1 MFSGPV
7 NEGDVEAVVTE
18 RLKALDTT
26 LEAKQTATI
35 EWRGRQTY
43 VQVIDMPVSLVY
55 YNPDTHRIRAQRS
68 LDPER
73 EQRLESDPFGPVAQ
87 DYLHQLLKG
96 NPQNPSEEDPTFT
109 ALKDSLAEH
118 GQEDPG
124 IITRSGVLVNGNTRC
139 AALRELGRDQ
149 IRVGVL
155 APDAGEDDIRGVEL
169 SLQLRKDLKRDYSF
183 MNFLLAVDERVAAGR
198 PTQEILSDFRIK
210 QVTLDRSLWILDL
223 IREAIERSTQRAEHG
238 NITQLRLI
246 DFESHQGKLEEL
258 QRAYVALK
266 QKDPDAAD
274 ALREQRLLALVLEKS
289 KTDLRLIEPDFT
301 ATYLPANLPNSVPA
315 GGGSG
320 PIPGTSIPR
329 SQPSQTVQQLRAL
342 TDSVLKA
349 KAVVVSASGHSP
361 ESAAASKELQAI
373 TEAVDDALTKAGKNA
388 RIKKRVVAPADRI
401 TDAVE
406 VIGLAISAIS
416 EARAG
421 ATFTADDVEDA
432 LVELRATL
440 VKLAQ
445 QLQLSLGEDP
455 GDGVQWLLQ
464 AAVLDGP

>member
-1 MFSGPV
+1 MFSGPA
-7 NEGDVEAVVTE
+7 NAGDVEAVVAE
-18 RLKALDTT
+18 RLRALDAA

-43 VQVIDMPVSLVY
+43 VQVIDMPVDLVS

-73 EQRLESDPFGPVAQ
+73 ETHLESDPYGQVAQ
-87 DYLHQLLKG
+87 AYLHQLLKG
-96 NPQNPSEEDPTFT
+96 NPQDPSEEDPTFT
-109 ALKDSLAEH
+109 VLKESLAEH

-155 APDAGEDDIRGVEL
+155 APDAGEDDIRAVEL

-183 MNFLLAVDERVAAGR
+183 MNFLLAVEERVEAGR

-210 QVTLDRSLWILDL
+210 QATLDRSLWILDL
-223 IREAIERSTQRAEHG
+223 IREAIGRSRQHSDDG
-238 NITQLRLI
+238 SVTQLRLI

-258 QRAYVALK
+258 HRAYVALR

-274 ALREQRLLALVLEKS
+274 ALREQRLLALVLGKS
-289 KTDLRLIEPDFT
+289 KTDLRLIEPEFT
-301 ATYLPANLPNSVPA
+301 ATYLPTQLPTTTPAA
-315 GGGSG
+315 GGTG

-329 SQPSQTVQQLRAL
+329 STASRTVQQLRAL
-342 TDSVLKA
+342 TDDVLKA
-349 KAVVVSASGHSP
+349 KAMVVLASDHSLELATASGR
-361 ESAAASKELQAI
+361 LQEI
-373 TEAVDDALTKAGKNA
+373 TGAVDDALDKAGRNA
-388 RIKKRVVAPADRI
+388 RIKKRQVAPADRI

-406 VIGLAISAIS
+406 DLGLAITAIS

-421 ATFTADDVEDA
+421 VTFAADDVEDA
-432 LVELRATL
+432 LVELRGTF
-440 VKLAQ
+440 VKLARQ
-445 QLQLSLGEDP
+445 IQLSLGEDP
-455 GDGVQWLLQ
+455 GDGVQWLLR
-464 AAVLDGP
+464 AAVDDGQ